1 MNRAPPSYTP
11 SPMLHEEMPSAA
23 KFQTLGKGASPRLE
37 EVLSTNVGTTRKH
50 SNSHMPNL
58 SSIQD
63 TTAVSINNET
73 SLLDQ
78 SHISATG
85 GKASPLFGGY
95 SGRQ

>member
-1 MNRAPPSYTP
+1 
-11 SPMLHEEMPSAA
+11 MLHEELPA
-23 KFQTLGKGASPRLE
+23 KFQTIGKGVSPRLE
-37 EVLSTNVGTTRKH
+37 EVLSTNVGTTRKN

-78 SHISATG
+78 SHISGIGGIG